1 MGIPA
6 LYPVILSVSYPDPDM
21 LSGREKVDLLRKTA
35 RQALAL
41 SAQKSGVTLGPLSKD
56 ERGAP
61 LPVNGIYWSLSH
73 KSRCVAAVVSGE
85 RIGID
90 VEEFLPRRHK
100 DLFASLA
107 TADEW
112 RLSPDADWNLFF
124 RYWTAKEAATKAT
137 GAGLRDLRVCKVAA
151 IPDERHLTLHYEHR
165 IWNIEHYWYQNH
177 IISLVADDRP
187 VVWTIA

>member
-1 MGIPA
+1 MGIAP
-6 LYPVILSVSYPDPDM
+6 LYPVILSVSYPSLDQ

-35 RQALAL
+35 RQALTL
-41 SAQKSGVTLGPLSKD
+41 SAQRSGVILGHLSKD

-73 KSRCVAAVVSGE
+73 KTRCVAAVVSEE

-90 VEEFLPRRHK
+90 VEEFQPRRQK

-107 TADEW
+107 APDEW
-112 RLSPDADWNLFF
+112 RLSPEPDWNLFF

-137 GAGLRDLRVCKVAA
+137 GAGLKDFGVCKVAA
-151 IPDERHLTLHYEHR
+151 IPDERHLTLHYEHQL
-165 IWNIEHYWYQNH
+165 WNIEHYWYQNH
-177 IISLVADDRP
+177 IISIVADDRP
-187 VVWTIA
+187 VVWTIE